1 MAGHCRV
8 PSHQSIPSLFFNIT
22 QYWLYQ
28 CKLRIVPVNFA
39 VVCLDRSGIGP
50 MLAASGRCRVGS
62 GILRH
67 IYRVVLISYVM
78 WSCSDAM
85 FSSFVQLHLFLL
97 QQSAEIKTSMKPASV
112 ICHTA
117 QWHTVLVHQRH
128 RLVGLY
134 QLSDAYMY
142 QWNEPLLA

>member
-1 MAGHCRV
+1 
-8 PSHQSIPSLFFNIT
+8 
-22 QYWLYQ
+22 
-28 CKLRIVPVNFA
+28 
-39 VVCLDRSGIGP
+39 

-67 IYRVVLISYVM
+67 IYRVILISYVM

-97 QQSAEIKTSMKPASV
+97 QQSAGIKSSQKPASV

-117 QWHTVLVHQRH
+117 Q
-128 RLVGLY
+128 
-134 QLSDAYMY
+134 
-142 QWNEPLLA
+142 